1 MGVEFIFKIISFL
14 IIAILFIISGS
25 SGQLWPM
32 ENGTVQLS
40 KVSFPD
46 IANMDNGRNGDLA
59 SVGATKEQLKVLDI
73 GDSGKG
79 LGLEAT
85 KQSFVGRIVNKNDT
99 RIKPSYFP
107 DVIFDPDE
115 FSPEDLY
122 G

>member
-1 MGVEFIFKIISFL
+1 MVVECIFKFL
-14 IIAILFIISGS
+14 IFIIIALS
-25 SGQLWPM
+25 SVGITMATVWPM